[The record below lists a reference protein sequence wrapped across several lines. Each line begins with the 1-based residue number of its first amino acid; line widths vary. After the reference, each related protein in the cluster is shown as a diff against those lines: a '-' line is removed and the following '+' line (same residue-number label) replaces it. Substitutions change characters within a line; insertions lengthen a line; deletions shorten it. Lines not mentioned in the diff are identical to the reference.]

1 MNCELGTS
9 SKLAPAGRI
18 RRANSFDKKRNGIIV
33 LNCNVMSFEEEV
45 VKSLDSTKELN
56 SFQPMRDMVAL
67 ARGKNISDK
76 EIKSKLLSLFV
87 KYYEEGENNNEE
99 SRDRA
104 DKIAD
109 LLDEMDYNRV

>member
-1 MNCELGTS
+1 MNFELRTS
-9 SKLAPAGRI
+9 CKLAPAG
-18 RRANSFDKKRNGIIV
+18 GIIV

-99 SRDRA
+99 YRDRA

>member
-45 VKSLDSTKELN
+45 IKSLDSTKELN

-67 ARGKNISDK
+67 ARAERSEERRVGK
-76 EIKSKLLSLFV
+76 ECR
-87 KYYEEGENNNEE
+87 
-99 SRDRA
+99 SRWSP
-104 DKIAD
+104 
-109 LLDEMDYNRV
+109 YH